1 MNIVY
6 KLKWRRGDLG
16 FWHTLKVIGHQYET
30 GSNKLIVYFPEGGL
44 REIAHW
50 NDCEI
55 LLGSD
60 WSKLTNDD
68 SGNTEVVKDK
78 LKNQQDIIP
87 PPPEPDTNIE
97 EISEK
102 KEEEISEKK
111 EEEISEKEEEIDD
124 RNSS

>member
-1 MNIVY
+1 MNTIY

-16 FWHTLKVIGHQYET
+16 FWHSLKVIGHQYET

-55 LLGSD
+55 LLGPD

-68 SGNTEVVKDK
+68 SGNTDEVKDK
-78 LKNQQDIIP
+78 LALQQDIIP
-87 PPPEPDTNIE
+87 PELPPE
-97 EISEK
+97 K
-102 KEEEISEKK
+102 
-111 EEEISEKEEEIDD
+111 EEIDD
-124 RNSS
+124 RTSS

>member
-16 FWHTLKVIGHQYET
+16 FWHSLDVIGHQYET
-30 GSNKLIVYFPEGGL
+30 GSNKLICYFPDGGL

-50 NDCEI
+50 NDCE
-55 LLGSD
+55 LSLGSD

-68 SGNTEVVKDK
+68 TGNVDAIKDLIELQK
-78 LKNQQDIIP
+78 DIV
-87 PPPEPDTNIE
+87 PPELDTNIE
-97 EISEK
+97 ET
-102 KEEEISEKK
+102 
-111 EEEISEKEEEIDD
+111 SEKEEEIDD